1 MDCNYKWLLA
11 FGVGFAFLVVFRKV
25 FILHFPEKDPKNKTL
40 HQQQPPTGFPSFK
53 RLKLEDAFSFLDQ
66 VKLTF
71 EHQPQVY
78 NDFLD
83 IMKVRFISV
92 RLTLSH
98 L

>member
-1 MDCNYKWLLA
+1 MKFSL
-11 FGVGFAFLVVFRKV
+11 RKV

-78 NDFLD
+78 DDFLD